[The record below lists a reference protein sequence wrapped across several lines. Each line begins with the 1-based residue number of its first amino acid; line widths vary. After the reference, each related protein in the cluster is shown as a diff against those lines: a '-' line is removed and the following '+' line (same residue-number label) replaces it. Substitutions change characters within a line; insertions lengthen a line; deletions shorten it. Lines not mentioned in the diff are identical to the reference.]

1 MENNTNDISTLE
13 VSPKLK
19 SDLREAAV
27 WGRIIAILGL
37 CSSGLSLI
45 VSLNRGMVVFS
56 LISAAISVF
65 IYLYLLKFGSQVTKG
80 LDTNDQQKLND
91 GLRNL
96 NTYYKIAGVILIIV
110 MIICVLAFIFFVLG
124 AMIKFS

>member
-1 MENNTNDISTLE
+1 MENSIHDIPTLE

-27 WGRIIAILGL
+27 WARIIAILAL
-37 CSSGLSLI
+37 CSSALSLI
-45 VSLNRGMVVFS
+45 VSFRRGMIFFA

-65 IYLYLLKFGSQVTKG
+65 IYLYLLRFGSQVRKG
-80 LDTNDQQKLND
+80 LDTNDQQSLND

-96 NTYYKIAGVILIIV
+96 NTYYKILGVILVIAIV
-110 MIICVLAFIFFVLG
+110 ICVLAFIFLALG
-124 AMIKFS
+124 AMIKF